1 MMNTKVCLVGYGS
14 WGKVLYKKL
23 KLIFNVKYILS
34 RKNYSLKKIRDVEWV
49 IIATSD
55 ASHYKVAKESLK
67 LKKNVFCEKP
77 LTKKLKQAKYL
88 YKLANENRVKLI
100 VSDLSEFK
108 PRIKL
113 SQNLN
118 TFKRFKNSLKDQNL
132 NSKRYDLLYRFA
144 YHDIGYIYD
153 FIKNK
158 KLNSIKINSSKIF
171 LDFSLKYN
179 NTKFLFTYHTKKRKK
194 HYSLNKKNMSQ
205 KNDII
210 KKMFINYIVKN
221 KGFNRNKQKSLFII
235 NNLEKIKNK
244 II

>member
-1 MMNTKVCLVGYGS
+1 MMKTKVCLIGYGG

-34 RKNYSLKKIRDVEWV
+34 SKNYSIKKIKEVEWV
-49 IIATSD
+49 IIATPDS
-55 ASHYKVAKESLK
+55 SHYKIAKESLK

-88 YKLANENRVKLI
+88 YKLANENKVKLI

-108 PRIKL
+108 SKIKL

-118 TFKRFKNSLKDQNL
+118 TFKRFKNSLKDRNL

-153 FIKNK
+153 FVKNK
-158 KLNSIKINSSKIF
+158 KLNSIKINSTKIF

-179 NTKFLFTYHTKKRKK
+179 STKFSFTYHTKKRRK

-210 KKMFINYIVKN
+210 EKILINYIVKN
-221 KGFNRNKQKSLFII
+221 KGHIKNKQKSLFII